1 MSNDVKYLIK
11 KNMVLVCIL
20 AVLIIVAVVLFVIQH
35 DFSLEKID
43 YIKKA
48 EEGYAVNPTWETK
61 VYKDNE
67 YIATTIPEGDLY
79 QAYYRK
85 YLQYMLY
92 DQERA
97 YEMLT
102 ENTKKN
108 KFKTLDDYKKHA
120 NDITTIYTIQNRIE
134 NYSIEDELTH
144 KVLTIKDTEK
154 HIYKFYIYGIWNF
167 EVEYIVQS

>member
-102 ENTKKN
+102 ENNKKN
-108 KFKTLDDYKKHA
+108 KFKTLDEYKKND
-120 NDITTIYTIQNRIE
+120 NDIQDSAEDSEYEETEEEKEMEEKMEIQFNNIGT
-134 NYSIEDELTH
+134 NQ
-144 KVLTIKDTEK
+144 IKQQE
-154 HIYKFYIYGIWNF
+154 F
-167 EVEYIVQS
+167 ESLALQRVKL